1 MNGWLHRL
9 NLTSWPTHDLKV
21 FVEGQLNEI
30 INIEVRPAGFIF
42 TNKCFLVL
50 HNFYILFKLIDD

>member
-1 MNGWLHRL
+1 MKGWLHRL
-9 NLTSWPTHDLKV
+9 NLTSCPTHELKV
-21 FVEGQLNEI
+21 SVEGQLNEI
-30 INIEVRPAGFIF
+30 NIQVQPAGFIF